1 MVKILT
7 FTVTLLLMLL
17 PTAEAKQKLVLEL
30 DKTEVQLGHHFEALL
45 YGIDLENKL
54 IDIDLGDLN
63 NSFGV
68 NVVETTDK
76 SDDLRWPGQ
85 VVQIMTMKLF
95 PRKTGKVEVPELMF
109 EGLKSN
115 AINVSVIPGRNK
127 LDDRE
132 VNIITDYKIS
142 SLEPWGREQI
152 IIEVKIKTTDK
163 YAHIQFD
170 ALNIPGF
177 EVYSFHEKNKKISD
191 NGIDYN
197 LMKVRWILFPLI
209 SGQHIIDIPAIEYHK
224 YGKKLRTYYF
234 PKKSISVVPLPTYIP
249 PTMPVGKVSISSS
262 LPKNVFLYPDSMYY
276 WDIHITGFG
285 LSPNWAPPLLSQI
298 KSTEKLHFFPKSSS
312 TDINSTKNGLH
323 AQIKHRIPF
332 KPLANGTLNLPSLRV
347 QYFDT
352 DSGKIMEA
360 THHSNSRLALSFAW
374 RSVFVGLALLF
385 ILMMAKHLYRVISVM
400 LNRRR
405 LRKIALVEIE
415 KSTSYADLRNAL
427 HSLSRAE
434 GFPENLSI
442 SKWGLLWGASFGK
455 KDAVADFSKMLSQ
468 ACYGKKAPV
477 EFSLLR
483 NQLIALHRH

>member
-45 YGIDLENKL
+45 YGVDLENKL

-63 NSFGV
+63 DSFGV
-68 NVVETTDK
+68 NVVETTDN

-95 PRKTGKVEVPELMF
+95 PRKTGKFYVPELMF

-115 AINVSVIPGRNK
+115 AINISVIPGRNK
-127 LDDRE
+127 LDGNE
-132 VNIITDYKIS
+132 FNIITDYKIS
-142 SLEPWGREQI
+142 SLKPWEREQI
-152 IIEVKIKTTDK
+152 IIEVEIKTTDK
-163 YAHIQFD
+163 YAHLQFD

-177 EVYSFHEKNKKISD
+177 EAYPFHEKNKKLND

-197 LMKVRWILFPLI
+197 LMNVRWILFPLI
-209 SGQHIIDIPAIEYHK
+209 SGKHIIDIPAIEYHK

-234 PKKSISVVPLPTYIP
+234 PKQSINVAPLPTYIP
-249 PTMPVGKVSISSS
+249 PTMPVGKVSISSR
-262 LPKNVFLYPDSMYY
+262 LQKNVFLYPDSMYY

-285 LSPNWAPPLLSQI
+285 VSPNWAPPLLSQI
-298 KSTEKLHFFPKSSS
+298 KSTENIHFFPKSSS
-312 TDINSTKNGLH
+312 KDISSTQNGLH

-332 KPLANGTLNLPSLRV
+332 KPLTNGVLSLPSLRV

-352 DSGKIMEA
+352 DSGKIMDA
-360 THHSNSRLALSFAW
+360 THHSKSMFALSFAW
-374 RSVFVGLALLF
+374 RSVFVGLALL
-385 ILMMAKHLYRVISVM
+385 IIMMMAKYFYRVISLMV
-400 LNRRR
+400 NRRR

-415 KSTSYADLRNAL
+415 KSISYADLRDSL
-427 HSLSRAE
+427 HRLSRAE

-442 SKWGLLWGASFGK
+442 SEWALLWGASFGK

-468 ACYGKKAPV
+468 ACYGKKPSI

-483 NQLIALHRH
+483 NQLIALL